1 MMFCPCYD
9 NITGHFQGLYET
21 LGYIM
26 VHGDEDEHFLYY
38 GSSKQ
43 DSKILHSYHKKGM
56 PNSFL
61 GTFLISTEF
70 VMNLVLCKRI
80 FHESIISY
88 HLLLTAWR
96 KLIGLWVQ
104 SIFYLLTYPKRL

>member
-43 DSKILHSYHKKGM
+43 DSKIQHSYHKKGM

-88 HLLLTAWR
+88 HR
-96 KLIGLWVQ
+96 GGN
-104 SIFYLLTYPKRL
+104 